1 MRRMLIALVAVMGL
15 LSAASSAGAWGH
27 CGWGGY
33 RGCGYG
39 GWGGCYR
46 GGYCGYGGYGGYG
59 GYCGYGGYGGYRPFY
74 SVGYFPAYGGY
85 GYGGYGGYGYGYP
98 YSYGSYGYP
107 YSYNRVGIGYGLPL
121 SIGYSTYRPLG
132 ATYNPSANFVVAA
145 APVARQPVVQQV
157 QQPLKQQVNV
167 NPGPAGVQQFLG
179 IANLRPINVAKPA
192 VPALRIVD
200 QPLARFSNPESRRK
214 AERTMAEGDTLF
226 RAQNFNSALQK
237 YKLAASTAPDLAEIY
252 WREGHAL
259 VAVNQFELATTA
271 FKRAIAMTEE
281 LSRGGFK
288 LDDLYGGASL
298 TKAAHLESLA
308 EFAMNRRQSADPYF
322 LLGIFLTYDGQQER
336 AQKFFERASDL
347 AGISGG
353 HIAVFLVPTKDVAPV
368 KTAAPAASSAAPVVQ
383 VSAGTE
389 V

>member
-1 MRRMLIALVAVMGL
+1 MRRLLIALVAVMGL
-15 LSAASSAGAWGH
+15 LSLAGPAGAWWGH
-27 CGWGGY
+27 CGYRGY
-33 RGCGYG
+33 GGCGYG

-59 GYCGYGGYGGYRPFY
+59 GYCGYRPFY

-85 GYGGYGGYGYGYP
+85 GYGGYGYGYP
-98 YSYGSYGYP
+98 YSYGG
-107 YSYNRVGIGYGLPL
+107 VGIGYGLPL
-121 SIGYSTYRPLG
+121 SIGYTSYRPLG

-145 APVARQPVVQQV
+145 APIAKQPVVQQF
-157 QQPLKQQVNV
+157 KQQISV
-167 NPGPAGVQQFLG
+167 NPGPAAVQQFLG
-179 IANLRPINVAKPA
+179 IVNLRPIAVAKPA
-192 VPALRIVD
+192 VPNLKIVD
-200 QPLARFSNPESRRK
+200 QPLAKFSNPETRRK
-214 AERTMAEGDTLF
+214 AERYIAEGDTLF

-259 VAVNQFELATTA
+259 VAVNQFDMATTA
-271 FKRAIAMTEE
+271 FKRAIAMTDE

-288 LDDLYGGASL
+288 LDDLYGAASL
-298 TKAAHLESLA
+298 TKTAHLESLA
-308 EFAMNRRQSADPYF
+308 ELAMTRRQSPDPYF

-336 AQKFFERASDL
+336 AVKFFERAADL

-353 HIAVFLVPTKDVAPV
+353 HIAVFLVPPNDVAPA
-368 KTAAPAASSAAPVVQ
+368 KTAAPAASPAVPVAQ

-389 V
+389 I